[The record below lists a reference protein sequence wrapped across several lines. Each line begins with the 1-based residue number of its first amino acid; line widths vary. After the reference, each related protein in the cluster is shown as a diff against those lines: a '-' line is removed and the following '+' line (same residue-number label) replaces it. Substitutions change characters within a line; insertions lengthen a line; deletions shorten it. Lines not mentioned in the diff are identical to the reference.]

1 MDQREMRKHMTQR
14 EQKRH
19 NGDSF
24 EEEPV
29 TRKAKVKD
37 EYDSPTMPSHHLGCV
52 LTNHTLSLSALQSF

>member
-1 MDQREMRKHMTQR
+1 MTQR

-29 TRKAKVKD
+29 TRRAKVKD

-52 LTNHTLSLSALQSF
+52 LTHDTLSLSALQSF